1 MSNHEHTEHQPQSD
15 GGSWELRS
23 GIALVI
29 LLIVGGLFLTY
40 EHHIPFLAGY
50 GLVAVLIALC
60 FVAYLLVQG
69 GRGHESH

>member
-1 MSNHEHTEHQPQSD
+1 MSNHEQTEHQPES
-15 GGSWELRS
+15 GGSSWELRS

-40 EHHIPFLAGY
+40 EHHIPLLAGY